1 MSTELAVQFL
11 EAVAQHRDEQG
22 QPLQFDTT
30 ALAELR
36 DVHAEP
42 GRVTA
47 RLPVSPAVSNRY
59 GTLHGG
65 CIGGRGLGPGLRGAA
80 RRRSCT
86 PSPRST
92 ASLQPRTTLPC
103 VLGFLVPAATL
114 VDTVGSAALI
124 TLSPKGGVS
133 LAINVNYL
141 SKVPTDGVV
150 AVEAEVSGG
159 WAHTSVCALRCVVC
173 PSHVLHLNC
182 YKHAVLP
189 PPTSAGKYMHPN
201 VQA

>member
-11 EAVAQHRDEQG
+11 EAVVQHRDEQG

-65 CIGGRGLGPGLRGAA
+65 CIGGRGLEGRLGGGCCGAA
-80 RRRSCT
+80 A
-86 PSPRST
+86 PLSPRCT
-92 ASLQPRTTLPC
+92 ASRQPRPILTFAKSSQRERKIKEKFLPC

-159 WAHTSVCALRCVVC
+159 WSHTRPSAFCAV
-173 PSHVLHLNC
+173 S
-182 YKHAVLP
+182 
-189 PPTSAGKYMHPN
+189 SAP
-201 VQA
+201 ATCST

>member
-65 CIGGRGLGPGLRGAA
+65 CI
-80 RRRSCT
+80 
-86 PSPRST
+86 
-92 ASLQPRTTLPC
+92 
-103 VLGFLVPAATL
+103 ATL